1 MNKFC
6 LNTPVELKVAADPGM
21 MLVIRLTTAGVVT
34 RAGLTIDAMDNL
46 KIATEEACNCLIGDE
61 GDAPSR
67 LCLRFAQEENEL
79 VIRISGDNIEAGR
92 CISEDESCVICCILE
107 SLVDKVSVEKDGEM
121 VHAVVLRIALD
132 M

>member
-46 KIATEEACNCLIGDE
+46 KIATEEACNCLIGQE
-61 GDAPSR
+61 KPPKR
-67 LCLRFAQEENEL
+67 LGLTYVCRDGSLF
-79 VIRISGDNIEAGR
+79 ISVRG
-92 CISEDESCVICCILE
+92 
-107 SLVDKVSVEKDGEM
+107 
-121 VHAVVLRIALD
+121 LD
-132 M
+132 MECASCETDEAVRRLGGR

>member
-46 KIATEEACNCLIGDE
+46 KIATEEACNCLIGQENPPKQLGLTYVCRDDSLFITVCGLDMDCASCEADE
-61 GDAPSR
+61 A
-67 LCLRFAQEENEL
+67 EL
-79 VIRISGDNIEAGR
+79 DVIR
-92 CISEDESCVICCILE
+92 CILE
-107 SLVDKVSVEKDGEM
+107 SLADEVSVDLCDGRIRAIE
-121 VHAVVLRIALD
+121 LRAALI
-132 M
+132 